1 VPLTLTVDLND
12 GRAHALAASPVP
24 FEADG
29 TFDIEIRNHG
39 AGSHVHIHTDEALS
53 RVARPESGNY
63 YVPPES
69 RERIAVA
76 VGEPGLRP
84 VEGTLRIAAGYGAER
99 LEIPVRIVERDTPNT
114 VDVDES
120 LGEVTTPEQS
130 DTGPGLRAF
139 VPAAVAVVGLA
150 LAVLAVLLLNEIV
163 GVIVGVLAV
172 CCGVAAWYALR

>member
-1 VPLTLTVDLND
+1 MPLTLTVDLND

-29 TFDIEIRNHG
+29 SFAVEIRNHG

-53 RVARPESGNY
+53 RVARPAGGNY

-69 RERIAVA
+69 RERITVS
-76 VGEPGLRP
+76 VGEPGPRP

-99 LEIPVRIVERDTPNT
+99 LEIPVRIVERDTPDT
-114 VDVDES
+114 VEVDES
-120 LGEVTTPEQS
+120 LGEVTTPEER
-130 DTGPGLRAF
+130 DDGPDPRAF
-139 VPAAVAVVGLA
+139 VPAAIAVVGLA
-150 LAVLAVLLLNEIV
+150 LAVLAVLLLSELV
-163 GVIVGVLAV
+163 GVVVGALAL

>member
-1 VPLTLTVDLND
+1 MPLTLTVDLND
-12 GRAHALAASPVP
+12 GHAHALDASPVP

-29 TFDIEIRNHG
+29 SFDVEIVNHG
-39 AGSHVHIHTDEALS
+39 AGSHVHVHTDEALS

-69 RERIAVA
+69 RERITVA
-76 VGEPGLRP
+76 VGEPGPRP

-99 LEIPVRIVERDTPNT
+99 LEIPVRIVERETPNT

-120 LGEVTTPEQS
+120 LGEVTTPDPDEE
-130 DTGPGLRAF
+130 GPDLRAF

-150 LAVLAVLLLNEIV
+150 LAVLAVLLLNEVV
-163 GVIVGVLAV
+163 GVVVGALAL